1 MTKIDVYKPTR
12 ILSAANAS
20 EITFWVRQV
29 LDANAKHLLLDLRN
43 VMFMDSS
50 GLGSLVAARRIALE
64 NGATFALCSIN
75 GQARMLFEMAN
86 VGDLFL
92 IFGTPEEYRTYLAT
106 HVLSKASQ
114 QDHQPCS

>member
-20 EITFWVRQV
+20 EITLWVRQV
-29 LDANAKHLLLDLRN
+29 MDTNTRHVMLDLSN

-64 NGATFALCSIN
+64 NGATFALCAVY
-75 GQARMLFEMAN
+75 GQPRMLLDISN
-86 VGDLFL
+86 VESLFL
-92 IFGTPEEYRTYLAT
+92 IFGTRKEYASYLET
-106 HVLSKASQ
+106 HCLSTESQ
-114 QDHQPCS
+114 EKVSCS

>member
-20 EITFWVRQV
+20 EVTFWVRQK
-29 LDANAKHLLLDLRN
+29 LDANAQHLLIDLQN

-64 NGATFALCSIN
+64 NDATFALCAVS
-75 GQARMLFEMAN
+75 GQARMLLEMAN
-86 VGDLFL
+86 LEDMFL
-92 IFGTPEEYRTYLAT
+92 IFATAADYRQCLETRALTAQMQT
-106 HVLSKASQ
+106 LP
-114 QDHQPCS
+114 QPCS